1 MLDLLVSGKTRVKV
15 LLKLFLV
22 PEQHGHLRG
31 LAEEFGVSTNAIR
44 LELDRFENAG
54 LLLSEMDQNRKV
66 FRANKAHPLFP
77 DIISILRK
85 HVGVDRV
92 VEQVI
97 DRVGNVSR
105 AYLTGEMA
113 VGRDSNRIDLV
124 IVGDDINLAN
134 LERLAGKAEK
144 LVHRE
149 FACTI
154 LTPFETEEKL
164 TGRGDLWK
172 IWG

>member
-1 MLDLLVSGKTRVKV
+1 MLVSGKTRVKV

-31 LAEEFGVSTNAIR
+31 LADEFGVSTNAIR

-66 FRANKAHPLFP
+66 FRANMEHPLFP

-85 HVGVDRV
+85 HVGVDQV
-92 VEQVI
+92 LDKVI
-97 DRVGNVSR
+97 DRIGNVSQ

-113 VGRDSNRIDLV
+113 LGRDSNRIDLV

-144 LVHRE
+144 LVNRKIV
-149 FACTI
+149 CTN
-154 LTPFETEEKL
+154 LTPVEAEEKL
-164 TGRGDLWK
+164 KGRRDLWR
-172 IWG
+172 IF

>member
-1 MLDLLVSGKTRVKV
+1 MAKVSGKTRVKV

-22 PEQHGHLRG
+22 PDQHGHLRG
-31 LAEEFGVSTNAIR
+31 LADEFEVSTNAIR
-44 LELDRFENAG
+44 LELDRFEKAG
-54 LLLSEMDQNRKV
+54 LLKADMDQNRKV
-66 FRANKAHPLFP
+66 FRANKDHPLFP

-97 DRVGNVSR
+97 DRIGNVSQ
-105 AYLTGEMA
+105 AYLTGDMA
-113 VGRDSNRIDLV
+113 VGRDSQRIDLV
-124 IVGDDINLAN
+124 VVGDDINLEN
-134 LERLAGKAEK
+134 LQKLAAKAEK

-149 FACTI
+149 IACTI
-154 LTPFETEEKL
+154 LTPGEAVEGL
-164 TGRGDLWK
+164 RGRKDLWK

>member
-1 MLDLLVSGKTRVKV
+1 MLVSGKTRVKV

-31 LAEEFGVSTNAIR
+31 LADEFGVSTNAIR

-97 DRVGNVSR
+97 DRIGNVSR

-113 VGRDSNRIDLV
+113 MGRDSNRIDLV

-144 LVHRE
+144 LVHRKIV
-149 FACTI
+149 CNI
-154 LTPFETEEKL
+154 LTPEEAEEKMMI
-164 TGRGDLWK
+164 RGDSWR
-172 IWG
+172 IF

>member
-66 FRANKAHPLFP
+66 FRANKTHPLFP

-124 IVGDDINLAN
+124 IVGDGINLAN
-134 LERLAGKAEK
+134 LERLALKAEK
-144 LVHRE
+144 LVHRQIV
-149 FACTI
+149 CTI
-154 LTPFETEEKL
+154 LTPVEAEEKL
-164 TGRGDLWK
+164 NGREDLWR
-172 IWG
+172 IF